1 MNSESHR
8 YFERSTNVFRG
19 NSAINGFTLIELLVV
34 IAIIAILAGML
45 LPALSNAKK
54 SAITDQ
60 CISNQKQ
67 IGISLK
73 LYTDDNA
80 DVYPQLLDWPTLGGK
95 DGTYDFFVPATKR
108 ALYNYQG
115 KKEIFQCPADQGDAG
130 DFVTVSATVKSNCFA
145 TYGNSYL
152 PEWGGDAYG
161 VQHPFGDPASNIAYD
176 RLSMKVSTVAIK
188 PVTKVIQ
195 GDWIWHVNR
204 GDTDARSVW
213 HNYKGKTF
221 TIMLWGDSHVAPYR
235 FPINNNID
243 LPVNRDKNP
252 WW

>member
-1 MNSESHR
+1 MNPECLR
-8 YFERSTNVFRG
+8 YFEQRTDVSGGDRVLQGTGAADKFPD
-19 NSAINGFTLIELLVV
+19 AIASSGAIGGFTLIELLVV

-54 SAITDQ
+54 QAMTDQ

-80 DVYPQLLDWPTLGGK
+80 DVYPLLLDWPALGGK

-130 DFVTVSATVKSNCFA
+130 N
-145 TYGNSYL
+145 
-152 PEWGGDAYG
+152 
-161 VQHPFGDPASNIAYD
+161 
-176 RLSMKVSTVAIK
+176 
-188 PVTKVIQ
+188 
-195 GDWIWHVNR
+195 
-204 GDTDARSVW
+204 
-213 HNYKGKTF
+213 
-221 TIMLWGDSHVAPYR
+221 
-235 FPINNNID
+235 
-243 LPVNRDKNP
+243 
-252 WW
+252 